1 VILVFLGWMEQEVH
15 PVLMAMMV
23 NLACQVSGVIQV

>member
-1 VILVFLGWMEQEVH
+1 MEQEVH
-15 PVLMAMMV
+15 PVLMAMME